1 MNTISETN
9 TGFSQ
14 IGSQDLQP
22 AGSAQTGAA
31 RTVDTSRL
39 EQEGILPVE
48 GLSSQEKGDV
58 NTFLNNASTSIDQL
72 RFPFEFPKLSD
83 GRTEEPSQM
92 MAQGGGTGFDGS
104 YENSGGTMMAAA
116 NNVEEKKSSIQ
127 EYDSYFQN
135 ANKEACAV
143 NTNKSTG
150 LNPFKANVSPVRAMN
165 EKEYRQTK
173 DAIDRIKREADQS
186 NDPKKKGTA
195 KRLQDMLDKGWILAD
210 DSLESSVLAE
220 TRGDTSRK
228 LPLYPTGSAEGC
240 PKNGNIYLNFKEADY
255 SFSAPGYAN
264 HTAARDHYK
273 KLLDDPNV
281 DAATKERARKNYD
294 KEAQYLKEY
303 AAKVPISLESTL
315 VHEEEHTRQNLP
327 YENDA
332 YNYEILYL
340 NERLKHATTSEEKS
354 AIQTKLQEVKD
365 NKETNTWGVFKTYPE
380 GTR

>member
-1 MNTISETN
+1 MNTINEATS
-9 TGFSQ
+9 GFSQ
-14 IGSQDLQP
+14 IGSQYFQP

-48 GLSSQEKGDV
+48 GLSSQQIGDV
-58 NTFLNNASTSIDQL
+58 NTFLNNTSTSIDQL
-72 RFPFEFPKLSD
+72 RFPFEFPKLSA
-83 GRTEEPSQM
+83 EPSLM

-116 NNVEEKKSSIQ
+116 DNMEEKKSSIQ
-127 EYDSYFQN
+127 EYNNYFQS

-150 LNPFKANVSPVRAMN
+150 LNPFKASVSPVRAMN

-186 NDPKKKGTA
+186 NDPKKKETA

-240 PKNGNIYLNFKEADY
+240 PKDGNIYLNFKEADY
-255 SFSAPGYAN
+255 SFSAPGYTN
-264 HTAARDHYK
+264 HTEARDHYK
-273 KLLDDPNV
+273 KILDDPNADPGV
-281 DAATKERARKNYD
+281 KARAKKNYD
-294 KEAQYLKEY
+294 KEVQYLKEY
-303 AAKVPISLESTL
+303 AAKAPISLESTL

-340 NERLKHATTSEEKS
+340 NERLKHAATTEEKS
-354 AIQTKLQEVKD
+354 AIQKKLQEAKD

-380 GTR
+380 GTK